1 MNYLFK
7 LGFYLTIILGPLE
20 ASSTTVFDPLSVNGY
35 DFNARIRSP
44 IQDESGF
51 VWFSSKNSIWR
62 FDGYQVTNIND
73 LLNTE
78 NIDLNRSRFIYQDKT
93 GVFWL
98 GTQNGKLYTI
108 KNSIENLV
116 VEGSDSTEKPMNF
129 SAITELNG
137 TIWLA
142 TQNELLAIND
152 SQISQHP
159 YPAKYN
165 NSIINSLVSK
175 DDDIYIVTST
185 DMLLFSSKTKHFKP
199 VQFETSKDAPDLRSL
214 QLFDQKFWLA
224 TDHGVYIKSY
234 GETQW
239 RPFLPELLDMK
250 IRTISVDSKYVWV
263 ATILNGLFR
272 VSKTNGTIKHFTQQK
287 TLGGISSNELTDV
300 MLDQSGLVWL
310 FHFNGSVDI
319 YDNTKESFGFNQLH
333 NNSDCLPAKTYYDF
347 LDTTNNYWLL
357 SQSAVTKINKSS
369 GQCSHFTQLSASNTD
384 ALINRTPL
392 SLTQDKQ
399 GLIWIGSTDGI
410 LKIDAE
416 NQMSLSVSGHRN
428 INHIAPV
435 DNQHLLTTTDSGP
448 FLFNKNTNKI
458 QPLGTA
464 DQYKNVRFSDVLKTP
479 TDQYFFA
486 SNNGVLYTDNVG
498 AVPLTKA
505 MPDLSMGIVNSI
517 ILDRHKHFWAGT
529 EDQGIFVFNQ
539 SFQLLAHIQLPK
551 LDGSV
556 IPAYSLLADDY
567 NSIWVS
573 TNNGLLQYN
582 DQFELVHQYSTS
594 NGLQGLRFNL
604 GASHKAKDGMIMFGG
619 RNGYNAFYPDQL
631 KLFEHA
637 PKMAI
642 SRLSRF
648 NQTVIPNQHN
658 NDFLIEQEINQLKQL
673 TLTHLDYVIGFEF
686 SALSYANPRDNQY
699 QYKLEGFDPNWN
711 AVDADNRIATYTNL
725 PSGQF
730 TFKVKGSNHNNNWS
744 IEPKTL
750 SITVLPP
757 PWLTWWAISSYVI
770 LTLLAIYW
778 YIQRKIKTNQMIAER
793 LRIEVA
799 EKTKELNIQKQTVES
814 LLVKKN
820 ELFSNV
826 SHEFRTPL
834 TLILGPIKELLVKQ
848 QQPQDI
854 KSLKM
859 INRNANRLLSLVEQL
874 LQIARVSNFNTIKTA
889 PQKTQNQLQSLV
901 ESFQHMAKNKRI
913 DLQLV
918 NNDQSTIDVTD
929 QFIDAVMGNL
939 ISNAIKYTPSGG
951 SVDVSAQT
959 SNDTLVLTVKDT
971 GSGLSPDEQ
980 NDIFKRFKR
989 LDSHQSI
996 DGIGIGLSVVE
1007 EVVKVNQCEIKVNSE
1022 LGVGSE
1028 FTVWVPLSD
1037 VIEVDDNQSISSLI
1051 TQLQAE
1057 SLEPIPQPQS
1067 SNTIS
1072 EDNNLNTVLVIEDN
1086 HDMRNHI
1093 VGIVEPHYN
1102 CLAAEN
1108 GVKGVACAIEQIPDL
1123 IISDVMMPEMDGF
1136 KVARIIRS
1144 DQRTSHIPFILLTA
1158 LNDKVNRIKGWRE
1171 NVDAY
1176 MTKPFDRDE
1185 LLIQL
1190 ENMLTIR
1197 DILKKKAGQE
1207 FSKGK
1212 SPTSSLPEKDQQF
1225 IDKLIETIQLKY
1237 QDPILNRAK
1246 LATEMAVSDR
1256 QLQRKVKALIDQNP
1270 MDMLR
1275 EYRLNKA
1282 KELLKKG
1289 YQVSQVGDNCG
1300 FNSISYF
1307 SQCFKAQFGMSPKKY
1322 QQTE

>member
-1 MNYLFK
+1 MKVAYRLVLLLLQLYVFTSDVKAEQLVFK
-7 LGFYLTIILGPLE
+7 TFP
-20 ASSTTVFDPLSVNGY
+20 A
-35 DFNARIRSP
+35 
-44 IQDESGF
+44 
-51 VWFSSKNSIWR
+51 
-62 FDGYQVTNIND
+62 
-73 LLNTE
+73 
-78 NIDLNRSRFIYQDKT
+78 IDN
-93 GVFWL
+93 
-98 GTQNGKLYTI
+98 TI
-108 KNSIENLV
+108 KGKVIKIQQ
-116 VEGSDSTEKPMNF
+116 GHDGF
-129 SAITELNG
+129 
-137 TIWLA
+137 IWLA
-142 TQNELLAIND
+142 TKSEIYRFDAINLLKLSDIIEIPVHGLNNILDISIDSKNTLWILSTNGLFHFDHASIKSPSWYKKQTEARRTYHHNGVDYLVTTTSIIEINHNTQKHYPFSVSGSPQYIKNIVKIPDTNFLYIATKEQLLSFDLNSKTFKQIDFTQNDSNPFIWDIHVDKEGDVWLSSDNGVFQSKSSDLIFWQKFVPKNLPRIIKSISSTEGNIWFASAVNGLIQFDKNTDKVIIHDENERSYSLNSNSLNKVYADSKGLLWLTTFGGKVMSTNPHLPSLEWQSNCNGAEDVYKFAAFDEGIYMASKFGLRKIASNGECSLIQTFFIEGGKASGFIPTSIISDRNNKLWIGSHIGLHLFNTATGSIKNIYTDSKIDSITLLVDFSDEYLVFGTSTGLFKYNKSKNSATKINTTETQNTFFFDVAKHNENYYFASDEGLFLLKSDGPIELKPIDQTKGFSVTSLTSINDTMFVGTKTQGIYQLNLTNNELQKTKIIKNQFLEISNLVADHQNNIWFTSDQGVTRFDRTNQRSLNIN
-152 SQISQHP
+152 
-159 YPAKYN
+159 KY
-165 NSIINSLVSK
+165 LGL
-175 DDDIYIVTST
+175 TST
-185 DMLLFSSKTKHFKP
+185 DFTINSKFKI
-199 VQFETSKDAPDLRSL
+199 D
-214 QLFDQKFWLA
+214 
-224 TDHGVYIKSY
+224 
-234 GETQW
+234 
-239 RPFLPELLDMK
+239 
-250 IRTISVDSKYVWV
+250 
-263 ATILNGLFR
+263 
-272 VSKTNGTIKHFTQQK
+272 
-287 TLGGISSNELTDV
+287 
-300 MLDQSGLVWL
+300 
-310 FHFNGSVDI
+310 
-319 YDNTKESFGFNQLH
+319 NQLYFGTRNGVISLDPLH
-333 NNSDCLPAKTYYDF
+333 SLPDKTYEIPVALTGLHKF
-347 LDTTNNYWLL
+347 
-357 SQSAVTKINKSS
+357 NK
-369 GQCSHFTQLSASNTD
+369 
-384 ALINRTPL
+384 LI
-392 SLTQDKQ
+392 
-399 GLIWIGSTDGI
+399 
-410 LKIDAE
+410 KIDGSD
-416 NQMSLSVSGHRN
+416 NSPLKQDINYLRDLTLTYKDLSVSFSFSRLN
-428 INHIAPV
+428 
-435 DNQHLLTTTDSGP
+435 
-448 FLFNKNTNKI
+448 
-458 QPLGTA
+458 
-464 DQYKNVRFSDVLKTP
+464 FSDP
-479 TDQYFFA
+479 
-486 SNNGVLYTDNVG
+486 
-498 AVPLTKA
+498 
-505 MPDLSMGIVNSI
+505 
-517 ILDRHKHFWAGT
+517 
-529 EDQGIFVFNQ
+529 E
-539 SFQLLAHIQLPK
+539 
-551 LDGSV
+551 
-556 IPAYSLLADDY
+556 
-567 NSIWVS
+567 
-573 TNNGLLQYN
+573 N
-582 DQFELVHQYSTS
+582 DTFHY
-594 NGLQGLRFNL
+594 
-604 GASHKAKDGMIMFGG
+604 I
-619 RNGYNAFYPDQL
+619 
-631 KLFEHA
+631 
-637 PKMAI
+637 
-642 SRLSRF
+642 
-648 NQTVIPNQHN
+648 
-658 NDFLIEQEINQLKQL
+658 
-673 TLTHLDYVIGFEF
+673 
-686 SALSYANPRDNQY
+686 
-699 QYKLEGFDPNWN
+699 LEGFDPVWTEVNFKN
-711 AVDADNRIATYTNL
+711 TTATYTNL
-725 PSGQF
+725 PSGQYQ
-730 TFKVKGSNHNNNWS
+730 FKIRTSNSGLNLNS
-744 IEPKTL
+744 SDVKTL
-750 SITVLPP
+750 NIKVLPP
-757 PWLTWWAISSYVI
+757 PWLTWWAISSYV
-770 LTLLAIYW
+770 TMSLLAIYW
-778 YIQRKIKTNQMIAER
+778 YVQRKIKTNQLIAER
-793 LRIEVA
+793 LRVEVA

-854 KSLKM
+854 NSLKM

-1057 SLEPIPQPQS
+1057 SLEPIPEPQS

-1282 KELLKKG
+1282 KELLKQG